1 VTAPS
6 RESTSAALHV
16 RGVVLPEQEHRDLWI
31 VAGRVTYEP
40 VRSATTI
47 AEGYVVPGL
56 VDAHCHIGLGPNGPV
71 RDKSGQEEQ
80 AIAVRDAGALLV
92 RDCGSPV
99 DTRWIDDRPDL
110 PRVIRAGRHL
120 ARTRRYLP
128 GVGVELEPGELPD
141 AAELQAKVGDGWV
154 KLVGDW
160 IDRERR
166 DLAPCWPAAS
176 LTAAIARAHD
186 AGARVTAHTF
196 SEEALPGLLAAGIDC
211 LEHGTGLDDDL
222 IALMASRGT
231 ALVPTLIN
239 IDNFPAIADRG
250 AAKYPA
256 YADHMRRL
264 YARSR
269 DVVRSAYDAG
279 VPVYAGSDAGGGIR
293 HGRIVDEVRALAGAG
308 LPADAALGAASWNA
322 RAWLGWPSLGEG
334 DAADLLVC
342 ATDPLVDLGA
352 LSAPVRM
359 LLRGRVVR

>member
-1 VTAPS
+1 
-6 RESTSAALHV
+6 
-16 RGVVLPEQEHRDLWI
+16 
-31 VAGRVTYEP
+31 
-40 VRSATTI
+40 
-47 AEGYVVPGL
+47 
-56 VDAHCHIGLGPNGPV
+56 
-71 RDKSGQEEQ
+71 
-80 AIAVRDAGALLV
+80 
-92 RDCGSPV
+92 
-99 DTRWIDDRPDL
+99 
-110 PRVIRAGRHL
+110 
-120 ARTRRYLP
+120 
-128 GVGVELEPGELPD
+128 
-141 AAELQAKVGDGWV
+141 
-154 KLVGDW
+154 
-160 IDRERR
+160 
-166 DLAPCWPAAS
+166 
-176 LTAAIARAHD
+176 
-186 AGARVTAHTF
+186 VTAHTF